1 MEKGL
6 TMQGRGMQGRVEGR
20 CPSGGGEG
28 NSTGQ
33 RAERRLL
40 NPTSAPWERHTQRP
54 FEVGDL
60 EVAHP
65 QLGHSFRQC
74 SLLSWDKKSL
84 LLFQNPPPPL
94 PGCPSSPG
102 FPSLPRTGSVL
113 GFPLYSF
120 LPGLSLLLGSEERS
134 EFGATVQGVQ
144 WELGMGVRAEDGR
157 KGQRLNWKKGPAGK
171 LGTARLTS
179 SSPTPS
185 PSTRFRLEN
194 LQGKRFAASNT
205 SPQRLGS
212 PSWS

>member
-1 MEKGL
+1 MKWVTSRL
-6 TMQGRGMQGRVEGR
+6 HT
-20 CPSGGGEG
+20 PSWATA
-28 NSTGQ
+28 SD
-33 RAERRLL
+33 
-40 NPTSAPWERHTQRP
+40 SAP
-54 FEVGDL
+54 FS
-60 EVAHP
+60 
-65 QLGHSFRQC
+65 LGTRKAFS
-74 SLLSWDKKSL
+74 SSKI
-84 LLFQNPPPPL
+84 PPPPL